1 MSPLI
6 RHTDAVIVGA
16 GLAGLATAPRLAPM
30 PCIVLSPAPLGDG
43 IASGRAQGGIAAAIG
58 PGDTPAQHAADTL
71 AAADGIADPAI
82 ASLVAEAA
90 PGCIADLASFGVRF
104 DRDADGTLLLGREGG
119 HHRHRIVHAAG
130 DATGGEIMRALIA
143 AARAT
148 PSITV
153 IDDAEAEDL
162 LVEDGEVLG
171 VIARHGGQAL
181 VLRAQAVVLATG
193 GIGGLYRETSNPLG
207 ARGRGLALAARAGAV
222 LADLE
227 FVQFHP
233 TALDIGRDPMP
244 LITEALRGAGAVLMT
259 EHGERLMA
267 EVHRLGDLAP
277 RDVVARQVWRHR
289 RAGGTVRLDA
299 TMALGA
305 AFASRFP
312 TVYASCRAAG
322 IDPAHQPI
330 PVAPAAHYHMGGIAT
345 DQHARSSVPGL
356 WAVGECAATGLHGA
370 NRLASNSLL
379 EALVFA
385 ARAAQ
390 DIQTT
395 APKVPR
401 PAAQP
406 VPPSLPRLAADD
418 RARMA
423 SELAGL
429 RGVMSD
435 CVGVERVGGGLR
447 RAIDYATRLRRQ
459 TSTAAMADAALVAEL
474 IATAALRREESRGGH
489 FRSDHPLPRHAQRG
503 RIALADLATPHD
515 SWRTHDHDQPSCP
528 AP

>member
-1 MSPLI
+1 MSTLP
-6 RHTDAVIVGA
+6 HHADALVVGS
-16 GLAGLATAPRLAPM
+16 GIAGLATALRLAPM
-30 PCIVLSPAPLGDG
+30 PCMVLSPAPLGEG
-43 IASGRAQGGIAAAIG
+43 IASGWAQGGIAAAIG
-58 PGDTPAQHAADTL
+58 PGDMPAQHAADTL

-90 PGCIADLASFGVRF
+90 PGCIDDLLALGVRF
-104 DRDADGTLLLGREGG
+104 DRDAAGTPLLGREGG

-130 DATGGEIMRALIA
+130 DGTGAEIMRALVA
-143 AARAT
+143 AARAA

-153 IDDAEAEDL
+153 IDGAEAEDL
-162 LVEDGEVLG
+162 LVEDGEVQG

-181 VLRAQAVVLATG
+181 LLRAQAVVLATG

-233 TALDIGRDPMP
+233 TALDAGGDPMP
-244 LITEALRGAGAVLMT
+244 LVTEALRGAGAVLT
-259 EHGERLMA
+259 TGHGERLMA
-267 EVHRLGDLAP
+267 EIHRLGDLAP

-299 TMALGA
+299 MMALGA
-305 AFASRFP
+305 TFASRFP
-312 TVYASCRAAG
+312 TVYAACRAAG

-345 DQHARSSVPGL
+345 DQYARSSLPGL

-390 DIQTT
+390 DIRSA
-395 APKVPR
+395 APKLPR
-401 PAAQP
+401 PASQP
-406 VPPSLPRLAADD
+406 MRSSLPQLAAED
-418 RARMA
+418 RARTA

-429 RGVMSD
+429 RGMMSD
-435 CVGVERVGGGLR
+435 CVGVEREGSGLR
-447 RAIDYATRLRRQ
+447 RAMDHAARLRRQ
-459 TSTAAMADAALVAEL
+459 TRAPAVADAALVAEL
-474 IATAALRREESRGGH
+474 IATAALRRVESRGGH
-489 FRSDHPLPRHAQRG
+489 FRSDHPHPRHARRS
-503 RIALADLATPHD
+503 RITLADLATPA
-515 SWRTHDHDQPSCP
+515 RTLEN
-528 AP
+528 A